1 VKNLEEL
8 AEQLSMTE
16 LIRLQD
22 VLSKAIVRRF
32 EKRLALVFSDVVG
45 TRRTSRASVTKP
57 AASCS
62 SATTTW

>member
-22 VLSKAIVRRF
+22 VLSKAVVRRF
-32 EKRLALVFSDVVG
+32 E
-45 TRRTSRASVTKP
+45 
-57 AASCS
+57 
-62 SATTTW
+62 

>member
-1 VKNLEEL
+1 MTNFEEL

-32 EKRLALVFSDVVG
+32 EKRLALVFSEIG
-45 TRRTSRASVTKP
+45 RAHV
-57 AASCS
+57 
-62 SATTTW
+62 